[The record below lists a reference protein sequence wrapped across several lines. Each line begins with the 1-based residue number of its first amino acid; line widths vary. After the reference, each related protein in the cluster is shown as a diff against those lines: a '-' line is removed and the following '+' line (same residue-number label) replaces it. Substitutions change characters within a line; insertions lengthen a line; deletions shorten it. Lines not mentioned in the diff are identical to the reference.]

1 MRSSLVAILFSL
13 PLLACGS
20 SSSGDGGGVGDA
32 CDATTNPCN
41 SDAVCDMTASGG
53 AVCIEADGDVD
64 NDGIANNLDF
74 CQHLAGGKYD
84 EDRDGIGD
92 ECDACPIAKS
102 DGRDTD
108 NDGVDSP
115 CDPHPAEDGD
125 KIAFFTGFNDGAF
138 PAKFVASA
146 AWKVVGGEAI
156 MTPTNVLA
164 REEAVI
170 SAGSTTGNIAIM
182 SSYRFDS
189 LGAGSNGADA
199 GVFGLS
205 NLPMSGKITADCGS
219 GRAGDVDSVNLKT
232 DAGSNSKVFANLFD
246 PANAYGIVEQL
257 QGVNVACAIAGPTTA
272 SRGAVTTMSNGNPPT
287 QAGLFARGATIRF
300 AYLLVVEK

>member
-1 MRSSLVAILFSL
+1 
-13 PLLACGS
+13 
-20 SSSGDGGGVGDA
+20 
-32 CDATTNPCN
+32 
-41 SDAVCDMTASGG
+41 MTAPGG

-64 NDGIANNLDF
+64 NDGIENKLDF

-84 EDRDGIGD
+84 EDGDGIGD

-125 KIAFFTGFNDGAF
+125 KIVFFTGFNDGAF
-138 PAKFVASA
+138 PAKFITSA
-146 AWKVVGGEAI
+146 GWKVVGGEAI
-156 MTPTNVLA
+156 MTPANAQT

-182 SSYRFDS
+182 TSYRIDAFA
-189 LGAGSNGADA
+189 AGSNGGDA

-205 NLPMSGKITADCGS
+205 NLPMSGKITADCKGS
-219 GRAGDVDSVNLKT
+219 RVGDVDSLNLQT
-232 DAGSNSKVFANLFD
+232 DAGSNSKVFQNLFD
-246 PANAYGIVEQL
+246 TAASYRVVEQL
-257 QGVNVACAIAGPTTA
+257 QGVNVACAVVGPTVA
-272 SRGAVTTMSNGNPPT
+272 SQGAITTVSNGNPPT

-300 AYLLVVEK
+300 SYLLVVEK